1 MNPESLKKRTVP
13 SSSQESETS
22 IPMDNNNNNTGAIG
36 RSVKRLVWEKEDTVQ
51 WDQEKTMAF
60 NEKARWFA
68 IFFSIMI
75 DIVLCYYI
83 LEDAIPKTDN
93 QVIIKAK
100 MTAKF
105 ILIGA
110 LALLLLMQAVY
121 TCLISMWP
129 VNMLLERILL
139 SYSCFIAGAVSY
151 SLIFQLLTNG
161 NALL

>member
-1 MNPESLKKRTVP
+1 MNPDSVKKRAVAV
-13 SSSQESETS
+13 SSQENETS
-22 IPMDNNNNNTGAIG
+22 IPMDSNNNTGLNG
-36 RSVKRLVWEKEDTVQ
+36 RSVKRLVWEKEDNVQ

-83 LEDAIPKTDN
+83 LEDPIPKTEN
-93 QVIIKAK
+93 LMIIKAK
-100 MTAKF
+100 TTTKF